1 MSEVRYMISD
11 AAKLVDV
18 EAHVLRY
25 WEEELELPIGRNEMS
40 HRYYTEENI
49 RLFRHIKELKEQGV
63 QLKAIKMLIP
73 DLEQGETEMTH
84 LIARVDK
91 FPAPADGQAAAR
103 EEKMQQF
110 QCIMSRLISEALEDH
125 TERMGYEISSQVSG
139 QVIKE
144 MDYLLRM
151 KEEREDERF
160 KRLDEVIRS
169 SQKSRKERA
178 LLGKEEK
185 KRRGE
190 TGLFWTEK
198 RTGRIGLS
206 FYMFVLFCADS
217 AGGTLCFAGS
227 AIQAGICVDDVL
239 SVALADSLCG
249 TYSCTGTAGYT
260 LVADY
265 ISHSKNPPYF
275 LWLRSLLDL
284 TCILI

>member
-11 AAKLVDV
+11 AAKMVDV

-49 RLFRHIKELKEQGV
+49 RLFQHIKDLKEQGV

-73 DLEQGETEMTH
+73 DLEKGETEITH

-91 FPAPADGQAAAR
+91 LPAAAETPTMVR

-125 TERMGYEISSQVSG
+125 TEKMGREISDQVSG

-151 KEEREDERF
+151 KEEREEERF
-160 KRLDEVIRS
+160 KRLDESIRN
-169 SQKSRKERA
+169 SQKARKERA
-178 LLGKEEK
+178 VMTKEEK
-185 KRRGE
+185 KKRGFFRQKK
-190 TGLFWTEK
+190 GQ
-198 RTGRIGLS
+198 
-206 FYMFVLFCADS
+206 V
-217 AGGTLCFAGS
+217 
-227 AIQAGICVDDVL
+227 V
-239 SVALADSLCG
+239 
-249 TYSCTGTAGYT
+249 
-260 LVADY
+260 
-265 ISHSKNPPYF
+265 
-275 LWLRSLLDL
+275 
-284 TCILI
+284 

>member
-110 QCIMSRLISEALEDH
+110 QCIMSRLISEAPFRISFRLCGFCKILRWIFLQKISQHPIQLFHKSFDCWLL
-125 TERMGYEISSQVSG
+125 YLSSQTDTISLT
-139 QVIKE
+139 
-144 MDYLLRM
+144 MLH
-151 KEEREDERF
+151 
-160 KRLDEVIRS
+160 
-169 SQKSRKERA
+169 KSD
-178 LLGKEEK
+178 
-185 KRRGE
+185 
-190 TGLFWTEK
+190 T
-198 RTGRIGLS
+198 
-206 FYMFVLFCADS
+206 
-217 AGGTLCFAGS
+217 
-227 AIQAGICVDDVL
+227 
-239 SVALADSLCG
+239 
-249 TYSCTGTAGYT
+249 
-260 LVADY
+260 
-265 ISHSKNPPYF
+265 
-275 LWLRSLLDL
+275 
-284 TCILI
+284 